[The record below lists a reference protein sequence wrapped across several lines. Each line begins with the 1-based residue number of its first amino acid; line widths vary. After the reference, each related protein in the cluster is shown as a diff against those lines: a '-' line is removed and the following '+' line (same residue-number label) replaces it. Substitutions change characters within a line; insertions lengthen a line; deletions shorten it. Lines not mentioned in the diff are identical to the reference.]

1 MQQTVPILLTS
12 LSCSYLPIDCSY
24 LANCSDQAHDGAAN
38 MSGCINDVTQR
49 ILNDVTQRILNE
61 RPKAHYI
68 HCAAHSLIL
77 CLQDCGIKC
86 KFVRYF

>member
-38 MSGCINDVTQR
+38 MPGCIND
-49 ILNDVTQRILNE
+49 ITQRILNE

-86 KFVRYF
+86 KSVRDF